1 MQTVHLVQSV
11 QSFPDT
17 RVSHALA
24 RAVQHVHA
32 VHPGVANVVSLRA
45 TSAPALGAEA
55 RHEWAMF
62 LQREGADELA
72 RETLLDGV
80 SEEERDGEIARF
92 QRVWAEL
99 AETR

>member
-1 MQTVHLVQSV
+1 
-11 QSFPDT
+11 
-17 RVSHALA
+17 
-24 RAVQHVHA
+24 
-32 VHPGVANVVSLRA
+32 
-45 TSAPALGAEA
+45 
-55 RHEWAMF
+55 MF